1 MRLMG
6 FNFEKIGVE
15 RMKDTV
21 DKLSV
26 DTNIDV
32 LDVREIKTDI
42 LSDKETLLQAKFSY
56 VVKYDPGFAKIEING
71 SVLFAVDEKEAKEI
85 LKEWKKKEL
94 PEDFRVTFFNIVLK
108 KAALRSLHLE
118 EEMNLPLHIPL
129 PTIRPDE
136 DKKKGK

>member
-1 MRLMG
+1 MLLMG